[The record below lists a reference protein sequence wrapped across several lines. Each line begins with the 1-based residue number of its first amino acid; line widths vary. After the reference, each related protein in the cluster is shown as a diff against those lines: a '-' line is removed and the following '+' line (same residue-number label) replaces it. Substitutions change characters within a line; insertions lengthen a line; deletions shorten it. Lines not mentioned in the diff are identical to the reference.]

1 MSGYFEIETNWPAQ
15 PEPDVADV
23 AEIAIRVG
31 NDYLTRV
38 ADIAARTNRD
48 FFRGSATTLAFWL
61 TDNWW
66 RLRHEPLDSAK
77 HPGADW
83 RLRHEL
89 SSASGGTLW
98 PPLMI
103 YSGGERVIF
112 APILSRRPPIEPLQ
126 FLDTRVRSITGTQFE
141 AGIDSF
147 FKSVMEQCARSA
159 DADVLATLICQ
170 LETEREENELAAW
183 RKLEAR
189 LGFDPDEAPQAT
201 VEGMLRLAPV
211 IGADEIEEAASAFPG
226 TTSSTAL
233 QTVLEASQASK
244 LEINLA
250 NVDRIDPTQ
259 GTRNYPSPWQ
269 MAESAARQVRDIY
282 AIDNGPLSDKAF
294 GNLLLTRWQ
303 SLKAA
308 TETMRAL
315 PYAARLRGTNKNE
328 KVVIQSTNP
337 IDLRFEV
344 ARLLGD
350 AIWTRESAFGP
361 VSDARTDRQKFQRA
375 FAQSLLCPYD
385 DLRKHVDLDDPR
397 DEQIENAAEKFGV
410 HFNVVRNLLA
420 YKGALRETLE
430 DQLET
435 V

>member
-1 MSGYFEIETNWPAQ
+1 MSGYFEIEASWPEQ
-15 PEPDVADV
+15 PVPDAADV

-31 NDYLTRV
+31 HEHLTRV
-38 ADIAARTNRD
+38 ADLAARTNRD
-48 FFRGSATTLAFWL
+48 FFRGSATTLAFWFA
-61 TDNWW
+61 DNWW
-66 RLRHEPLDSAK
+66 RLRHEPLDNAK
-77 HPGADW
+77 LPGADW

-112 APILSRRPPIEPLQ
+112 APILNRRPPIEPLQ
-126 FLDTRVRSITGTQFE
+126 YLDTRVRSITGNQFE

-147 FKSVMEQCARSA
+147 FNAVMEQCARSA
-159 DADVLATLICQ
+159 DAGVLAKLVRQ
-170 LETEREENELAAW
+170 LVIERSEHELAAW

-189 LGFDPDEAPQAT
+189 LGFDPDEAPETT
-201 VEGMLRLAPV
+201 VEEMLRLAPA
-211 IGADEIEEAASAFPG
+211 IGADDVEEAASAFPG
-226 TTSSTAL
+226 PNSSRAL
-233 QTVLEASQASK
+233 QTVLEASQASR
-244 LEINLA
+244 LELNLA
-250 NVDRIDPTQ
+250 NVGRIDPTLD
-259 GTRNYPSPWQ
+259 TLPYPSPWQ

-282 AIDNGPLSDKAF
+282 AIDHGPLSEESF
-294 GNLLLTRWQ
+294 SNLLLTRWK
-303 SLKAA
+303 SLKEA
-308 TETMRAL
+308 TETVRTL
-315 PYAARLRGTNKNE
+315 PYAARLRGEGTTE
-328 KVVIQSTNP
+328 KVVIKSTNP

-344 ARLLGD
+344 ARVLGD

-385 DLRKHVDLDDPR
+385 DLRKHVDLDDLR
-397 DEQIENAAEKFGV
+397 DEQIANAAVLFGV

-430 DQLET
+430 DELESA
-435 V
+435 